1 MRTSKMRKKSL
12 NSPDETRIFDKG
24 KVILRNNG
32 VYLEPGWIW
41 DKCVKP
47 IAKTKSCMVAIH
59 YLSYQEKVSQD
70 RWCKWRRTL

>member
-1 MRTSKMRKKSL
+1 MRKYGNTNCIHQTKQGSSTKEKL
-12 NSPDETRIFDKG
+12 
-24 KVILRNNG
+24 ILRNNG
-32 VYLEPGWIW
+32 MYLEPGWSW

-70 RWCKWRRTL
+70 LDVSEEEH